1 MAVQIINTNNNSNE
15 NGKHLFD
22 ILILFLYG
30 ISTERTIFKEI
41 LCYIFDCNIS
51 ALPPRKF

>member
-1 MAVQIINTNNNSNE
+1 MVVQIINTNNNSNE
-15 NGKHLFD
+15 KYLFD

-30 ISTERTIFKEI
+30 ISAERTIFNEI

-51 ALPPRKF
+51 ALPPQKF